1 MRYGPGFL
9 VAFILLGSMFCC
21 PQAGAVSLNLELNTT
36 EYIND
41 LVFYS
46 DGTYDCGK
54 IIGCLSIKNPS
65 FNDTVSDIN
74 IDFSDGIKSS
84 VVHINE
90 LGPASTRTVT
100 YYLPRTDAISLPSV
114 YETVS
119 PPPLSRDVEQ
129 EVAFRAEISNPG
141 SEEIGILAFEKEFP
155 EELEFVN
162 CTFSAGSVNRK
173 ANSFHWEDFSV
184 SPNSTENLLVIFKTR
199 PCSDIVLRPSNF
211 SFITPSFEASKGLLF
226 SAVTKTRFAVEK
238 QKLGDC
244 EWNVGVVVEDASEF
258 NYSLYKVEV
267 YVSDLSL
274 RETKLIKEYNMDL
287 SLRPGECWRKSFTY
301 EYQGTPVFFAKVY
314 YTIPYTI
321 SGNSMPISAAGYGDF
336 VVNSVVLEKNGS
348 VNHDHSTQKL
358 KIMDSIPAVSKT
370 DSVSTDSNSSSS
382 LPADEEVSTKEN
394 ISQKNTSQKNIYKEE
409 KVKNFVPL
417 IILLLLTL
425 LGLIIWKIFPFLPI
439 LQKK

>member
-1 MRYGPGFL
+1 MRSGSGFL
-9 VAFILLGSMFCC
+9 VAFILLGFMLAC
-21 PQAGAVSLNLELNTT
+21 PQAEAVSLNLELKTT

-46 DGTYDCGK
+46 DGTYNCGK
-54 IIGCLSIKNPS
+54 VIGCLSIKNPS
-65 FNDTVSDIN
+65 SNDTVSDIN
-74 IDFSDGIKSS
+74 INFSDCIKSS
-84 VVHINE
+84 VTHIND
-90 LGPASTRTVT
+90 LDPASTRTIT
-100 YYLPRTDAISLPSV
+100 YEFPRLGAIQLPSV

-119 PPPLSRDVEQ
+119 PSSLSRGVEQ
-129 EVAFRAEISNPG
+129 EVAYRADISNPG
-141 SEEIGILAFEKEFP
+141 SEEIGVLAFEKEFP

-162 CTFSAGSVNRK
+162 CTFSAGSINRTGDI
-173 ANSFHWEDFSV
+173 FHWENFSV
-184 SPNSTENLLVIFKTR
+184 SPNSTENLLVNFKTT
-199 PCSDIVLRPSNF
+199 PCSEIILRPSNF
-211 SFITPSFEASKGLLF
+211 SFTTPSFAASKSISL
-226 SAVTKTRFAVEK
+226 SAVTKTLFAVKK
-238 QKLGDC
+238 QKVGDR
-244 EWNVGVVVEDASEF
+244 EWNVGVEVEDASEF
-258 NYSLYKVEV
+258 NYSLYKVDV
-267 YVSDLSL
+267 YVSDPSL
-274 RETKLIKEYNMDL
+274 RETKLIREYEMNL

-348 VNHDHSTQKL
+348 VHHDHSTQKL
-358 KIMDSIPAVSKT
+358 KIIDSIPAVSKN

-417 IILLLLTL
+417 IILLLLML

-439 LQKK
+439 LHKK